1 MRESNSLISIEVGPE
16 IFGPK
21 NDTVT
26 VPLHT
31 VFYPDN
37 FKLLIPWNY
46 IYLYHGIHDKR
57 TTTYYFIHSI
67 AKGLQIS
74 CVLGESYPC
83 QDAVQK

>member
-1 MRESNSLISIEVGPE
+1 MRGSNSSISILVGSK
-16 IFGPK
+16 ILGLK

-26 VPLHT
+26 APLHT
-31 VFYPDN
+31 AFYTDN
-37 FKLLIPWNY
+37 LKLLIPWNY